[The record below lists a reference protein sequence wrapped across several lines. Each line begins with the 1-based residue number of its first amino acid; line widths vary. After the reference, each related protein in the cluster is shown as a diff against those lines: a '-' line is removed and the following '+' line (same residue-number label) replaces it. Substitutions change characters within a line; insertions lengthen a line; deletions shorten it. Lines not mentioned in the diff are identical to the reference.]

1 MWTYPSL
8 LLWPSYNLTCDISNM
23 KLLPYILFTQTR
35 TGFYPEEVRMHQT
48 AKYGIMHTSHQRKEN
63 HVFKMESWFTG
74 FLKEHTH
81 THTHTHTADSLEA
94 HLQNQYQCHWICS
107 PALCLS
113 CSPFPLYLF
122 TLQNN
127 VCHCVYLHFRCTSV
141 YDDLWLYTFYFN
153 CILITFPVTPFPQ
166 PWNKVCKLCGTSFGW
181 HRLSQK
187 QFLSSWSI

>member
-81 THTHTHTADSLEA
+81 THTHTQLIPLRHIYKTSISVTEFA
-94 HLQNQYQCHWICS
+94 LQ
-107 PALCLS
+107 
-113 CSPFPLYLF
+113 LF
-122 TLQNN
+122 
-127 VCHCVYLHFRCTSV
+127 VCHVLLSLCIYSLYRTMSAIVSIYTSGVHPSMMISDYIHFTSIA
-141 YDDLWLYTFYFN
+141 Y
-153 CILITFPVTPFPQ
+153 
-166 PWNKVCKLCGTSFGW
+166 
-181 HRLSQK
+181 
-187 QFLSSWSI
+187 